1 MHRVTGTYLISST
14 LGEPVRAFVPYCLP
28 PTDPALSPASYE
40 ALNLQAELAMA
51 RLSGVSGLVPSI
63 DWLPYGPIRKEA
75 LLTPQIEGT
84 QATLIDLI
92 DDEAGF
98 TVVNADDV
106 QEVTHYLRAFRRVQD
121 NLRSPSGQPISVR
134 LLSDAHRL
142 LLDGARRRHTAGRTA
157 PFAKLDRRYPS
168 WQRGV
173 RASPR
178 RART

>member
-106 QEVTHYLRAFRRVQD
+106 QGHPLPARLPTSA
-121 NLRSPSGQPISVR
+121 GQPALPQR
-134 LLSDAHRL
+134 PAYQR
-142 LLDGARRRHTAGRTA
+142 
-157 PFAKLDRRYPS
+157 PS
-168 WQRGV
+168 
-173 RASPR
+173 AE
-178 RART
+178 